1 MQNKNLPPL
10 NSLKAFEASARLLS
24 FTKAADE
31 LFVTQAAI
39 SHQIKLLEDYLGLAL
54 FVRKNRALVLTDEG
68 QAYFYEVR
76 SILQRLAQVTSKI
89 KAQQSAQHLT
99 IKVPQTF
106 GMAWLV
112 PHLGEFNQRY
122 PQIEVNIQ
130 GIDYDES
137 SYIAD
142 ADVAIFYGRGNW
154 QGLDSHQL
162 FSGKLSILAS
172 PDLLAQKPLT
182 ALSDLKTHNLLHIH
196 NREHWQ
202 NMTAHLNVDDIDIQ
216 HGVVF
221 SHTFMALQA
230 AIHGQGVVLANTIL
244 AQKYINDGLLSEVFL
259 TDVTDP
265 KSFYVVYHSDNKNK
279 AQVIAFVDWISQHS
293 Q

>member
-10 NSLKAFEASARLLS
+10 NALKAFEASARLLS

-54 FVRKNRALVLTDEG
+54 FVRKNRTLVLTDEG
-68 QAYFYEVR
+68 SAYYYDVR
-76 SILQRLAQVTSKI
+76 AALQRLAQATRKLKNQRS
-89 KAQQSAQHLT
+89 SEHLT

-112 PHLGEFNQRY
+112 PHLGEFNALH
-122 PQIEVNIQ
+122 PQIEVAIQ
-130 GIDYDES
+130 GVDYDES
-137 SYIAD
+137 AVITD

-154 QGLDSHQL
+154 AGLDSHQL

-172 PDLLAQKPLT
+172 PNLLAQKPLESVE
-182 ALSDLKTHNLLHIH
+182 ALKNHNLLHIH
-196 NREHWQ
+196 NRENWQ
-202 NMTAHLNVDDIDIQ
+202 SMVNHLGLEDVDIA

-230 AIHGQGVVLANTIL
+230 AVHGQGVVLANTIL
-244 AQKYINDGLLSEVFL
+244 AQKYITEGLLSEVFL

-265 KSFYVVYHSDNKNK
+265 KSFYVVYHSDNKDK
-279 AQVIAFVDWISQHS
+279 APVVAFVDWISQHS